1 MKHKLPG
8 IVLVFMVLLTNCS
21 PTSPPN
27 PLQEDRFTF
36 TIEFFSSFH
45 QNSLITIRKENG
57 KAEIMFEKIRFIPE
71 NTEIIDQEN
80 VRMVD
85 FDSLAMGIL
94 NNSSRDEKVYL
105 ERVEQAVIPDSV
117 FKTFVDQ
124 LDGTVDLSTQDN
136 LLKEGLVH
144 GGSIIYRFKSDAID
158 HVFVARSP
166 SFSDTGHFQLVESV
180 FYLMVNSFTTDL
192 TSMYIDELGNYIG
205 GRPVE
210 PEDSS
215 SVETTLDTLKPAY
228 QPLIA
233 TIIKE
238 LAFLPSEY
246 ILKNFSRS
254 SFDYTRL
261 GSQLINA
268 VEGGSMF
275 ISDLQVEEIRSRILT
290 SFHATFKGAAPMY
303 KSKTG
308 ATYPRAV
315 IEEFIFGDE
324 ESAESALNV
333 FLALKN
339 DPRGQYVIS
348 KAPSYFV
355 KNGNKLY
362 FILTGGTYMV
372 DMGLEIKE
380 VVEHLVEGR

>member
-8 IVLVFMVLLTNCS
+8 IVLVIMMLLTNCS
-21 PTSPPN
+21 PTSPPA
-27 PLQEDRFTF
+27 PLQEDTFTF
-36 TIEFFSSFH
+36 TIEFYPSFD
-45 QNSLITIRKENG
+45 QDCLITVRKENG
-57 KAEIMFEKIRFIPE
+57 KAEIMLE
-71 NTEIIDQEN
+71 NIWYGQDSTEITDREN
-80 VRMVD
+80 VRIIEA
-85 FDSLAMGIL
+85 DSLAIGII
-94 NNSSRDEKVYL
+94 NNSKYRKKTYL
-105 ERVEQAVIPDSV
+105 ERVERAIIPDSV
-117 FKTFVDQ
+117 FKSFVSQ
-124 LDGTVDLSTQDN
+124 LEGKVNLATQDN
-136 LLKEGLVH
+136 LLKEGMLD
-144 GGSIIYRFKSDAID
+144 GIAIIYRFKSDEID
-158 HVFVARSP
+158 HVFGARSP
-166 SFSDTGHFQLVESV
+166 SFSDTVHFQLVESV
-180 FYLMVNSFTTDL
+180 FYLVENSFTMDL
-192 TSMYIDELGNYIG
+192 TSMYIDELGNYIE

-210 PEDSS
+210 PQDSS

-228 QPLIA
+228 QPPLA
-233 TIIKE
+233 AIIEE

-246 ILKNFSRS
+246 VLKNFSRS

-261 GSQLINA
+261 GSQLIKA

-275 ISDLQVEEIRSRILT
+275 ISDLQIEEIRSRILT
-290 SFHATFKGAAPMY
+290 SFHATFKGAVPMY

-315 IEEFIFGDE
+315 IEEFIFVDE

-333 FLALKN
+333 FLALKS

-348 KAPSYFV
+348 KEPSYFV

-380 VVEHLVEGR
+380 VVEAYL